1 MIPYGHQTIDKNDIR
16 EVVKVLQSDWLTQG
30 PSIKKFENSLCRYTG
45 AKYAV
50 VVSSATAALHLACI
64 SAGIKPG
71 NEVITSPI
79 TFAATSNAV
88 IYCGG
93 TPIFADIQEDTINID
108 PQEIKKK
115 ITKKTKAII
124 PVHFAG
130 HPCDLE
136 DIYNIAKKHN
146 LIVIEDASHALGAT
160 YKGSKIG
167 SCKYSDM
174 AVFSFH
180 PVKSITTGEGG
191 AILTNRKD
199 LYHKLLLLR
208 NHGITK
214 DSQEFTNFDSS
225 IDGSW
230 YYEMHELG
238 FNYRITDIQCA
249 LGVSQ
254 LKRLDNFINKRRK
267 TVRIYN
273 SYLSKLQAV
282 DLPVEKPYVQSSWH
296 IYCIRLKDQAKRLY
310 LFNKLKELN
319 IGVQIHYIPVYY
331 HPFYKKNF
339 GYKKGICPQAEDYY
353 SKTVTIPLY
362 PKMTQEQTDYIIKA
376 VTNIL
381 P

>member
-1 MIPYGHQTIDKNDIR
+1 
-16 EVVKVLQSDWLTQG
+16 
-30 PSIKKFENSLCRYTG
+30 
-45 AKYAV
+45 
-50 VVSSATAALHLACI
+50 
-64 SAGIKPG
+64 
-71 NEVITSPI
+71 
-79 TFAATSNAV
+79 
-88 IYCGG
+88 
-93 TPIFADIQEDTINID
+93 
-108 PQEIKKK
+108 
-115 ITKKTKAII
+115 
-124 PVHFAG
+124 
-130 HPCDLE
+130 
-136 DIYNIAKKHN
+136 
-146 LIVIEDASHALGAT
+146 
-160 YKGSKIG
+160 
-167 SCKYSDM
+167 
-174 AVFSFH
+174 
-180 PVKSITTGEGG
+180 
-191 AILTNRKD
+191 
-199 LYHKLLLLR
+199 
-208 NHGITK
+208 
-214 DSQEFTNFDSS
+214 
-225 IDGSW
+225 
-230 YYEMHELG
+230 MHELG